1 MGPTMR
7 IRADPDTDSLIQVTK
22 IYENDKA
29 KSNY

>member
-7 IRADPDTDSLIQVTK
+7 IRADPDTDSLIHVTK
-22 IYENDKA
+22 IYENDEA